1 MKNLIKGTMVS
12 VFLFVLF
19 AFAFAVHEIIPSET
33 QLALPGPD
41 AGQLNEYIV
50 RYNPYTSWDLWPN
63 KGRLYRGTEPHGSLL
78 TTFVN
83 DSAYYSIKNKAP
95 MTDGAIIAKENYTAD
110 KKFVALTVMHKI
122 KGYNPEVG
130 DWFWVKY
137 APDGKVLASG
147 KVKGCIQCH
156 SAKKDNDYIF
166 TGKVAK

>member
-110 KKFVALTVMHKI
+110 KKFVALTVM
-122 KGYNPEVG
+122 
-130 DWFWVKY
+130 